1 MKKNLL
7 LLLAI
12 GNTIFF
18 SCQKKKSDSNSD
30 FVNYNSIPD
39 SITNMNKSMI
49 NIDLIKEHIELQKNI
64 DSDEIEH
71 ENPYD
76 LTLEDLKIEDEIIR
90 VGLNQNGFKNID
102 NYDFYEKLEK
112 IFNINLKNNNCLSIK
127 NDKDYIVLFGD
138 LMDGKLETIE
148 YNKYDMFYYTNNLF
162 ISKKNKL
169 IFQVDILA
177 NLIQIDSNNSYK
189 IRLPQYMISRNK
201 YLFNDDKSQFAWL
214 INNDSFF
221 MENLVT
227 NFGYTEDKKLLNWVM
242 EKNKSNAVEFVKNNI
257 FVKNCQ
263 GDLEIREGILKYIE
277 ENTNENDNTYYTA
290 LESFGYKIG
299 DDNNFNKNE
308 KVKIIAY
315 IANSLSPLFYKYT
328 QLNGNA
334 IWNSATMLYNLS
346 VRNEYI
352 ISEIEKNNYFNLSN
366 LKEVIENLDVEAPPL
381 PAE

>member
-71 ENPYD
+71 ENPYIYSEID
-76 LTLEDLKIEDEIIR
+76 LQLAFQIINEGLK
-90 VGLNQNGFKNID
+90 QNGFKNIPSDEFIFKLKNVFKFSEKNNLNCNYNWYYSNITNKNYILYGLSYKID
-102 NYDFYEKLEK
+102 NTFIPAYTNEF
-112 IFNINLKNNNCLSIK
+112 IFNTKNYFFNKKKHYFIELP
-127 NDKDYIVLFGD
+127 F
-138 LMDGKLETIE
+138 LEE
-148 YNKYDMFYYTNNLF
+148 
-162 ISKKNKL
+162 
-169 IFQVDILA
+169 
-177 NLIQIDSNNSYK
+177 LIQIDSNNSYK

-227 NFGYTEDKKLLNWVM
+227 NFGYTEDKKLLN
-242 EKNKSNAVEFVKNNI
+242 
-257 FVKNCQ
+257 
-263 GDLEIREGILKYIE
+263 
-277 ENTNENDNTYYTA
+277 
-290 LESFGYKIG
+290 
-299 DDNNFNKNE
+299 
-308 KVKIIAY
+308 
-315 IANSLSPLFYKYT
+315 
-328 QLNGNA
+328 
-334 IWNSATMLYNLS
+334 
-346 VRNEYI
+346 
-352 ISEIEKNNYFNLSN
+352 
-366 LKEVIENLDVEAPPL
+366 
-381 PAE
+381 

>member
-1 MKKNLL
+1 
-7 LLLAI
+7 
-12 GNTIFF
+12 
-18 SCQKKKSDSNSD
+18 
-30 FVNYNSIPD
+30 
-39 SITNMNKSMI
+39 
-49 NIDLIKEHIELQKNI
+49 
-64 DSDEIEH
+64 
-71 ENPYD
+71 
-76 LTLEDLKIEDEIIR
+76 
-90 VGLNQNGFKNID
+90 
-102 NYDFYEKLEK
+102 
-112 IFNINLKNNNCLSIK
+112 
-127 NDKDYIVLFGD
+127 
-138 LMDGKLETIE
+138 
-148 YNKYDMFYYTNNLF
+148 
-162 ISKKNKL
+162 
-169 IFQVDILA
+169 
-177 NLIQIDSNNSYK
+177 
-189 IRLPQYMISRNK
+189 
-201 YLFNDDKSQFAWL
+201 

-290 LESFGYKIG
+290 LESFGYNIG

-366 LKEVIENLDVEAPPL
+366 LKEVIENLDEEAPPL